1 MKKHYSFKLFV
12 LLFIITNLV
21 SHVGFSQISHFQIE
35 NKTLI
40 WQKTFPTFKKEVMK
54 MLLKNNKKISNFSEP
69 NKGAVNN
76 AVCDCKLL
84 AFMNNQTFDFIFDLD
99 ITESNYTIVVR
110 NIKIDVDNEL
120 DFAENVGI
128 ERMFLNYGRTN
139 FQKSEKNHNN
149 LECFDR
155 FLNKIFELPL

>member
-1 MKKHYSFKLFV
+1 M
-12 LLFIITNLV
+12 V
-21 SHVGFSQISHFQIE
+21 SNVGFSQTFHFQIE
-35 NKTLI
+35 NKNLI
-40 WQKTFPTFKKEVMK
+40 WQKTFPTFEKDVMK
-54 MLLKNNKKISNFSEP
+54 MLIKNNNKISNFSEP

-84 AFMNNQTFDFIFDLD
+84 GFMNNQTFDFIFDLD

-120 DFAENVGI
+120 DYADNAGI

-139 FQKSEKNHNN
+139 LQKSERNQNN

-155 FLNKIFELPL
+155 FLSKIFELPLQN